1 MKKRK
6 QYSLEFKRAAVRL
19 LKESGR
25 PVTAISREL
34 GVNRKQLYSWS
45 KAFERNPDPGNAFPG
60 PGAKLGSELAEVERL
75 RRDLKRV
82 QEENEILKKAAAY
95 FARELS

>member
-1 MKKRK
+1 MKKRQ

-19 LKESGR
+19 VKESGR

-34 GVNRKQLYSWS
+34 GVNRKQLYSWT
-45 KAFERNPDPGNAFPG
+45 KALEQNADPGAAFPG
-60 PGAKLGSELAEVERL
+60 PGARPLADLSEVERL

>member
-1 MKKRK
+1 MKKRQ

-19 LKESGR
+19 VKESGR

-34 GVNRKQLYSWS
+34 GVNRKQLYSWT
-45 KAFERNPDPGNAFPG
+45 KALEEKADPDVAFPG
-60 PGAKLGSELAEVERL
+60 PGARPLAELSEVERL
-75 RRDLKRV
+75 RRDLKRA